1 MGIVILRK
9 QQSFRRTCYIGVGPD
24 QTAIRQPVM
33 RNESTGAKCRTV
45 TYSRG
50 IASAS
55 TDSLCKQ
62 QSFRRCG
69 TVFQSQI
76 KDNNSLEYL
85 RKSQSRFIPLRFR
98 EYYDAHTHTNAHT
111 HASMLAP
118 SHACTHMHT
127 VTRSYASMFR
137 KCTFG
142 C

>member
-62 QSFRRCG
+62 QSFRRCS

-98 EYYDAHTHTNAHT
+98 EYYDAHTRTRTRT
-111 HASMLAP
+111 HAHM
-118 SHACTHMHT
+118 HACTLTCLYTHAHC
-127 VTRSYASMFR
+127 Y
-137 KCTFG
+137 TFIR
-142 C
+142 